1 MSAMWKFFR
10 NLYCALI
17 KFSISPDCRPPAK
30 HFPDCITKN
39 SGGLQYKTP
48 EDECGHLAYNIPGK
62 TFARAGSGSEYIL
75 LEDGSIGFWGSE
87 GACGRI
93 ADNLQDFFVFVIN
106 CPYWQ
111 DYLDEDAYQDRES
124 LGEFAKEVYEELV
137 ESEADECGFD
147 LPEAQQKL
155 ADCLGIEK
163 KADVVDILMR
173 FYHCTKREPRFV
185 STYTEND
192 GSTHSGTGS
201 LFDR

>member
-1 MSAMWKFFR
+1 MDF
-10 NLYCALI
+10 I
-17 KFSISPDCRPPAK
+17 KTLREDHDLSDLLCDVCDIEI
-30 HFPDCITKN
+30 FPEFKA
-39 SGGLQYKTP
+39 P
-48 EDECGHLAYNIPGK
+48 EDEFGRLTYNISGK

-87 GACGRI
+87 GECGRV
-93 ADNLQDFFVFVIN
+93 ADNLREFFEFVLN

-111 DYLDEDAYQDRES
+111 DYLDEDAYQNRED
-124 LGEFAKEVYEELV
+124 LGKFAKKVYKEHV
-137 ESEADECGFD
+137 ENDADLCGFD
-147 LPEAQQKL
+147 LPEAQQEL
-155 ADCLGIEK
+155 ADRLGVGK

-173 FYHCTKREPRFV
+173 FYHCTKREPRFI

>member
-1 MSAMWKFFR
+1 MDF
-10 NLYCALI
+10 I
-17 KFSISPDCRPPAK
+17 KMLREDNDLSDLLCDVCDIEI
-30 HFPDCITKN
+30 FPEFKIP
-39 SGGLQYKTP
+39 Q
-48 EDECGHLAYNIPGK
+48 DESGHLTYNIPGK

-93 ADNLQDFFVFVIN
+93 AENLQDFFEFVIN

-111 DYLDEDAYQDRES
+111 DYLDEDEYQNQEDLS
-124 LGEFAKEVYEELV
+124 EFAREVYEEHM
-137 ESEADECGFD
+137 ENAADLCDFD
-147 LPEAQQKL
+147 LPEAQQEL
-155 ADCLGIEK
+155 ANRMGIEI

-173 FYHCTKREPRFV
+173 FYYCTKREPRFV